1 MSILLCD
8 DLSGNA
14 PTREIL
20 SLKRYESLKYF
31 LGGVFCV
38 APLAPCYLPRP
49 HLIVGFADA
58 HLSRGAS
65 AYKIESGFLT
75 AGGH

>member
-38 APLAPCYLPRP
+38 APLAPCYLPEI
-49 HLIVGFADA
+49 HMILGFAIG
-58 HLSRGAS
+58 HLSRNAS
-65 AYKIESGFLT
+65 AYRIESGFLT
-75 AGGH
+75 AGG